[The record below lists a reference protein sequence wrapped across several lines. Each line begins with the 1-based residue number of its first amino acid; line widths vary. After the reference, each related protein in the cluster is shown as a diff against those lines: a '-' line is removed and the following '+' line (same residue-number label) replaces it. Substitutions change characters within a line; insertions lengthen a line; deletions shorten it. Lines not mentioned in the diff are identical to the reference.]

1 MSAFLVLLTFLKI
14 LFVTTAIFGHLALNG
29 HPRNYPACDTSHGV
43 AMATIKTSPPPLFL
57 AFLPW
62 KSTNRCLIEHLPLS
76 SAFCEDCLRQF
87 RFGPNG
93 AWPEM
98 IVWLTTLRPKIYRRL
113 SFLPFFSSTIT
124 TTQVSLPLL
133 NWKNSATVHGKELGD
148 AIHWPL
154 IGHARTE

>member
-1 MSAFLVLLTFLKI
+1 MFCPRVCVWAWGVLVGWKSISTAAEKFPILSGSYWLKKMSAFLVLLTFLKI

-43 AMATIKTSPPPLFL
+43 AMETIKTSPPPLFL
-57 AFLPW
+57 AFIPR

-76 SAFCEDCLRQF
+76 IAFCEDCLRQF

-98 IVWLTTLRPKIYRRL
+98 IV
-113 SFLPFFSSTIT
+113 
-124 TTQVSLPLL
+124 
-133 NWKNSATVHGKELGD
+133 
-148 AIHWPL
+148 
-154 IGHARTE
+154 